1 MRFYKLRMTPDA
13 AMKATGFNEQL
24 KPELIPEQNDP
35 FRVEWIYDIA
45 TEPFYVGEKVRQ
57 AIPIIGRISCFAGV
71 ATCRSC
77 KAGVRCKVATYGL
90 QVQRERLSVDRHDYR
105 RHRNYTRDNPGGLI
119 QYQS

>member
-35 FRVEWIYDIA
+35 FRIEWIYDIA

-57 AIPIIGRISCFAGV
+57 AIPIIGRISYFTGA
-71 ATCRSC
+71 AACR
-77 KAGVRCKVATYGL
+77 
-90 QVQRERLSVDRHDYR
+90 
-105 RHRNYTRDNPGGLI
+105 P
-119 QYQS
+119 